1 VEVNAETDPE
11 YPALHEHPTGTAT
24 PLELDGQVTEEHDP
38 VKKGFDDAAMT
49 EPEKP
54 ELQVQPPGT
63 LAPFE
68 PCGHATAE
76 QEDV

>member
-1 VEVNAETDPE
+1 VEVIAETDPE
-11 YPALHEHPTGTAT
+11 YPALHEHPTGTET

-38 VKKGFDDAAMT
+38 VKKGLDVAAAT
-49 EPEKP
+49 APENP
-54 ELQVQPPGT
+54 ALQVQPTGT